1 MACSEAEA
9 LNLANGLSN
18 DMFDWKSELEVV
30 EVKES

>member
-9 LNLANGLSN
+9 LNMANSLSS